1 MASRS
6 ETAEIA
12 RAEFIRECAMRL
24 FVQEAG
30 VTKDKPSK
38 FMTKCLQ
45 RAYDFSS
52 MVESYKGGE
61 IGFDKSGSNKNL
73 EAYDKLVSAINNISL
88 VIPNTTS

>member
-24 FVQEAG
+24 FVQESG
-30 VTKDKPSK
+30 VTKDKPTK

-45 RAYDFSS
+45 RAFDFTS
-52 MVESYKGGE
+52 MIESYKGGE
-61 IGFDKSGSNKNL
+61 INFDKSSSNKIL
-73 EAYDKLVSAINNISL
+73 DSYDKLVNAINNIS
-88 VIPNTTS
+88 ITNTTE